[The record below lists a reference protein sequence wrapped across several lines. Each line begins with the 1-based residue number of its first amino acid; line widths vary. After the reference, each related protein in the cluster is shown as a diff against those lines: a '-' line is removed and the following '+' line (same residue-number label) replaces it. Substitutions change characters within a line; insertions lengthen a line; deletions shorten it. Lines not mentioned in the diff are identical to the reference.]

1 MPPAETKLWEHLRKK
16 QLKGYK
22 FRRQHGID
30 QYIVDFYCSK
40 VKLAIE
46 VDGPSHFME
55 KSKDSD
61 RQRMSHI
68 ESLGI
73 RVLRFNNQEIYNN
86 LDGVVNR
93 ILEFLPD

>member
-1 MPPAETKLWEHLRKK
+1 MK

-30 QYIVDFYCSK
+30 DYVVDFYCSK

-46 VDGPSHFME
+46 VDGPSHFLGKHEE
-55 KSKDSD
+55 KEKE
-61 RQRMSHI
+61 RQENI

-73 RVLRFNNQEIYNN
+73 RILRFNNQDIYKNME
-86 LDGVVNR
+86 GVIAR
-93 ILEFLPD
+93 IIEFLPD